1 MKKVLVIGCPG
12 SGKSTLSRALQKRTQ
27 LPLFYLD
34 RMNWNPDRTT
44 VEREVFRK
52 RLQAVLQQ
60 EEWIID
66 GNYAST
72 MELRLQAC
80 DTVIFLDYPTQL
92 CLDGVRERQGKCGP
106 GYARVGKDRENIA
119 RICHGLKRR
128 RTASLSSSSN
138 GITKKADRR

>member
-72 MELRLQAC
+72 MELRLQAVSY
-80 DTVIFLDYPTQL
+80 THLTLPTIRL
-92 CLDGVRERQGKCGP
+92 V
-106 GYARVGKDRENIA
+106 
-119 RICHGLKRR
+119 
-128 RTASLSSSSN
+128 
-138 GITKKADRR
+138 

>member
-52 RLQAVLQQ
+52 RLRLCCSRRSGLSTATMLLPWSCVCRRVIPSSF
-60 EEWIID
+60 WIIRHRS
-66 GNYAST
+66 AWT
-72 MELRLQAC
+72 A
-80 DTVIFLDYPTQL
+80 F
-92 CLDGVRERQGKCGP
+92 GKAGKTSP
-106 GYARVGKDRENIA
+106 GYAMD
-119 RICHGLKRR
+119 
-128 RTASLSSSSN
+128 
-138 GITKKADRR
+138 

>member
-1 MKKVLVIGCPG
+1 M
-12 SGKSTLSRALQKRTQ
+12 
-27 LPLFYLD
+27 
-34 RMNWNPDRTT
+34 
-44 VEREVFRK
+44 
-52 RLQAVLQQ
+52 QAVLQQ

-80 DTVIFLDYPTQL
+80 DTVIFLDYPTQV
-92 CLDGVRERQGKCGP
+92 CLDGVRKG
-106 GYARVGKDRENIA
+106 RENLA
-119 RICHGLKRR
+119 RICHQLKHR

>member
-1 MKKVLVIGCPG
+1 MKKVLVIGSPG

-66 GNYAST
+66 GLSLIHISTCAAPTALPPPATLAAS
-72 MELRLQAC
+72 
-80 DTVIFLDYPTQL
+80 V
-92 CLDGVRERQGKCGP
+92 
-106 GYARVGKDRENIA
+106 
-119 RICHGLKRR
+119 
-128 RTASLSSSSN
+128 S
-138 GITKKADRR
+138 